1 LYLALLRTAV
11 TTFVVGG
18 QIPNEAYDERDV
30 AGVDQLINIYTF
42 TVYTKQDI
50 DLKLKAMQ
58 AAIDNMQQSADRNAQ
73 ILNDTKREILNS
85 LDNLSANLPSDA
97 KFYHQIRER
106 LKSDIAAEIDPE
118 IDRLDR

>member
-1 LYLALLRTAV
+1 V

-30 AGVDQLINIYTF
+30 AGVDRLINIYTF